1 MLDLNLD
8 IPYNIN
14 ERRRILST
22 IKKLSQMDHD
32 HVNKYI
38 YQNFWGCIEIAK
50 IFDKNGLKNKL
61 SDKNSGDFLG
71 FFTEENNLE
80 GIFVFTNNKRFLLHV
95 KNNDVTKKVDLLKAI
110 KYYKPE
116 YMSGPSQHVDLVW
129 QMFERTVKRYKYSN
143 SMYMVLD
150 NYQTLVNTFQ
160 HNQSIREASK
170 DDAKVQ
176 MKFFIELEKHF
187 GRNHMTINQMQ
198 NRIID
203 RIGFKEYLVIDDGSR
218 LVAQG
223 FVEDKI
229 KAFSQIG
236 GIYTSPNYRKNGYAK
251 SIVEHLSYYT
261 VKQGNIPILAVL
273 KDNVSAVKVYESLQ
287 FKAKVDFSI
296 IEIEF

>member
-1 MLDLNLD
+1 MSL
-8 IPYNIN
+8 
-14 ERRRILST
+14 
-22 IKKLSQMDHD
+22 IKKLTQTDHEI
-32 HVNKYI
+32 VKSYI

-50 IFDKNGLKNKL
+50 VFDKNGLKNKL

-71 FFTEENNLE
+71 FFTDENNLE

-116 YMSGPSQHVDLVW
+116 YMSGPSKHVEMVW

-143 SMYMVLD
+143 SMYMVLED
-150 NYQTLVNTFQ
+150 YQTLLDEFKENR
-160 HNQSIREASK
+160 SIREASK
-170 DDAKVQ
+170 GDAKKQ
-176 MKFFIELEKHF
+176 IKFFLELEKHF
-187 GRNHMTINQMQ
+187 GRNHMTINQLQ
-198 NRIID
+198 NRIVE
-203 RIGFKEYLVIDDGSR
+203 RIGLNEYLVIDDGIR
-218 LVAQG
+218 IVAQG

-236 GIYTSPNYRKNGYAK
+236 GIYTTPKFRNNGFSR

-261 VKQGNIPILAVL
+261 IQKGNIPILAVL
-273 KDNVSAVKVYESLQ
+273 KDNISAIKVYESLQ

-296 IEIEF
+296 IELEF